1 MLARIAHAHSHFC
14 FSARPKNSVSQPGEK
29 LVTSRSLVQGLG
41 TATGLPRNCYI
52 TVLLQK
58 RFLRYLFK
66 SMQFLL
72 ADGELVF
79 LSFLFAFGP
88 CQQLFCYVALLTK
101 AFQAQEKDIKEWTVT
116 QNHLWKFFG
125 TQGKN
130 SDRWMVSKVQAS
142 SQTLPMA
149 KATAPTWHQFAKL
162 KKVLM
167 RVHKNDLP
175 VEGCKVMP

>member
-58 RFLRYLFK
+58 RFFRYLFK

-79 LSFLFAFGP
+79 LVFSFCIWTLSTAF
-88 CQQLFCYVALLTK
+88 LLRCTANK
-101 AFQAQEKDIKEWTVT
+101 SVPST
-116 QNHLWKFFG
+116 
-125 TQGKN
+125 GKRHQRMN
-130 SDRWMVSKVQAS
+130 SDTESPLKVFWNTREKFWQVNGFQGS
-142 SQTLPMA
+142 SFFTNPA
-149 KATAPTWHQFAKL
+149 
-162 KKVLM
+162 
-167 RVHKNDLP
+167 N
-175 VEGCKVMP
+175 G